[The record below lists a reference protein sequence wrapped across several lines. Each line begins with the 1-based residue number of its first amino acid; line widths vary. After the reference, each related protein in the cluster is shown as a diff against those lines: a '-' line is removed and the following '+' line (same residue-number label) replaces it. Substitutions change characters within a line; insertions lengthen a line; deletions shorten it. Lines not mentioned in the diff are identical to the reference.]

1 MRLEQHDI
9 VTLDEAESVDSL
21 TKKLGDLLVNQKLR
35 LTTAESCTGGKLA
48 SALCAA
54 EDTPSFYGVGYV
66 TFTDEAK
73 AKILRVQRHSL
84 AEHTAV
90 SEAVVTEMAQGA
102 KDQAEVNI
110 SIAISGYGG
119 PEGGED
125 GTPAGTVWFAWN
137 INNTTFTSRQHF
149 NGDCQE
155 VLEICVRFALAELLF
170 LLTKKA

>member
-90 SEAVVTEMAQGA
+90 SEAVAPFGLPGILTIQLL
-102 KDQAEVNI
+102 QADNI
-110 SIAISGYGG
+110 S
-119 PEGGED
+119 
-125 GTPAGTVWFAWN
+125 T
-137 INNTTFTSRQHF
+137 
-149 NGDCQE
+149 
-155 VLEICVRFALAELLF
+155 EIVR
-170 LLTKKA
+170 KY

>member
-90 SEAVVTEMAQGA
+90 SEAVVTEMAQGLRIRLRS
-102 KDQAEVNI
+102 I
-110 SIAISGYGG
+110 SA
-119 PEGGED
+119 
-125 GTPAGTVWFAWN
+125 
-137 INNTTFTSRQHF
+137 
-149 NGDCQE
+149 
-155 VLEICVRFALAELLF
+155 
-170 LLTKKA
+170 

>member
-73 AKILRVQRHSL
+73 QKSYAYNATVLPNIPPSAKRSLLKWHRALRIRLRSIL
-84 AEHTAV
+84 A
-90 SEAVVTEMAQGA
+90 
-102 KDQAEVNI
+102 
-110 SIAISGYGG
+110 
-119 PEGGED
+119 
-125 GTPAGTVWFAWN
+125 
-137 INNTTFTSRQHF
+137 
-149 NGDCQE
+149 
-155 VLEICVRFALAELLF
+155 
-170 LLTKKA
+170 

>member
-84 AEHTAV
+84 AEQTP
-90 SEAVVTEMAQGA
+90 SA
-102 KDQAEVNI
+102 KRSLLKWHRALRIRLRSI
-110 SIAISGYGG
+110 SA
-119 PEGGED
+119 
-125 GTPAGTVWFAWN
+125 
-137 INNTTFTSRQHF
+137 
-149 NGDCQE
+149 
-155 VLEICVRFALAELLF
+155 
-170 LLTKKA
+170 

>member
-84 AEHTAV
+84 AEPYRR
-90 SEAVVTEMAQGA
+90 QR
-102 KDQAEVNI
+102 
-110 SIAISGYGG
+110 SGRY
-119 PEGGED
+119 
-125 GTPAGTVWFAWN
+125 
-137 INNTTFTSRQHF
+137 
-149 NGDCQE
+149 
-155 VLEICVRFALAELLF
+155 
-170 LLTKKA
+170 

>member
-73 AKILRVQRHSL
+73 AKSYAYNATVLPNIPPSAKRSLLKWHRALRIRLRS
-84 AEHTAV
+84 
-90 SEAVVTEMAQGA
+90 
-102 KDQAEVNI
+102 I
-110 SIAISGYGG
+110 SA
-119 PEGGED
+119 
-125 GTPAGTVWFAWN
+125 
-137 INNTTFTSRQHF
+137 
-149 NGDCQE
+149 
-155 VLEICVRFALAELLF
+155 
-170 LLTKKA
+170 